1 MTAIIASIVYKTIVD
16 GKWEKLIRFEIG
28 RLAERIAVQRGEKK
42 KKKRAA
48 RAAGCYLCQSIL
60 DIMDNNVIKYARK

>member
-42 KKKRAA
+42 KKKKEPHVQLVATCANRF
-48 RAAGCYLCQSIL
+48 LI
-60 DIMDNNVIKYARK
+60 